1 MQPPPLMTTDATDAL
16 AARAQ
21 QRFWRSLAEA
31 EGVPEAKLPR
41 PIDSHFAPNRRDF
54 MKLMGASIALAGVSG
69 CAHGTLEKIVPYRA
83 GPAEQTYG
91 KPVFYASVLPRDGYG
106 VGLLVETN
114 MGRPTKIEGNP
125 SHPASLGA
133 TDAITQAGV
142 RSITVKIFYN
152 LGDTEQVK
160 STTLSPSK
168 GQLSDRLDFILP
180 SNVVDYDY
188 EITWQLKGNR
198 TVSSGRKRASQ
209 SVLFVDE
216 VAAG

>member
-1 MQPPPLMTTDATDAL
+1 KKHQGGDETQDEV
-16 AARAQ
+16 R
-21 QRFWRSLAEA
+21 
-31 EGVPEAKLPR
+31 
-41 PIDSHFAPNRRDF
+41 IDRKNFNS
-54 MKLMGASIALAGVSG
+54 
-69 CAHGTLEKIVPYRA
+69 
-83 GPAEQTYG
+83 
-91 KPVFYASVLPRDGYG
+91 
-106 VGLLVETN
+106 
-114 MGRPTKIEGNP
+114 EGNAFKLLYGWKNDTDRRRWMNYEYQTTWSFFGGKEMQTP
-125 SHPASLGA
+125 WKAANAGA
-133 TDAITQAGV
+133 INLAPPFQKHSVDLQADPDAITQAGV

-152 LGDTEQVK
+152 LGDAEQVK